1 MARAKKEAALTPE
14 ERLQAALVPD
24 WEWPYKLPGNWCW
37 TYLTKAAECLDNFR
51 KPINATE
58 RAGRNGN
65 VPYYGATGQVGW
77 IDDFLTDEDLVLL
90 GEDGAPFLDLIK
102 DKAYLITGKA
112 WANNHAHILRS
123 LFGDTGNRY
132 LLHYLNSFN
141 YAGYVN
147 GTTRLKLT
155 QASMDTIPIPLPPLA
170 EQQRIVD
177 RIESLFAKLDEAK
190 EKAQAVVDS
199 FETRK
204 AAILHKAFTGELTA
218 KWREEHYATD
228 NTVLMDIKNYS
239 SSWSAKEKDLLSRE
253 QAKSEVVVLD
263 NGHEWI
269 RCTIGAV
276 GRVTNGSTPL
286 RKEPKYWSGKIPWI
300 SSGEVRNNIIESS
313 NECISEEGY
322 ANSSVKLLPIGTVLI
337 AMIGEGKTRGQSAIL
352 NIEATINQNVAAI
365 VVEHNCV
372 LPYYIWYWLQMN
384 YAKNR
389 EKGSGSGPQ
398 ALNCQRVRELDFFVP
413 NLKEQKEVV
422 NILRKALAKEQQSKE
437 AAEAV
442 LDQIDLMKKSILARA
457 FRGELG
463 TNDPSE
469 ESAVELLKK
478 MLSAP
483 AEPKSKIKRRFIPPK
498 IEAQIKT
505 DLERKIIMAFIQS
518 DTAIMPIQQLM
529 SVSSRKFD
537 VIETLRNLQERGILL
552 KENDTYRLMG

>member
-24 WEWPYKLPGNWCW
+24 WEWPYKLPKNWCW

-112 WANNHAHILRS
+112 WVNNHAHILRS

-155 QASMDTIPIPLPPLA
+155 RASMDTIPIPLPPLA

-218 KWREEHYATD
+218 KWREEHGVGMESWEVRTLDSVCSSIFDGDHMPPPKAESGIPFLVISNVNTGHLTFENTRFVPQEYYDTLSDTRKPQLGDVLYTLVGSFGIPVVVNSKRQFCFQRHMALLRPIDVSPQFLWYILQTPEMYDKASSIATGTAQL
-228 NTVLMDIKNYS
+228 TVPIKGLRAMTIPRPNI
-239 SSWSAKEKDLLSRE
+239 AEQVEIVRILDGFFARE
-253 QAKSEVVVLD
+253 Q
-263 NGHEWI
+263 
-269 RCTIGAV
+269 
-276 GRVTNGSTPL
+276 
-286 RKEPKYWSGKIPWI
+286 
-300 SSGEVRNNIIESS
+300 
-313 NECISEEGY
+313 
-322 ANSSVKLLPIGTVLI
+322 
-337 AMIGEGKTRGQSAIL
+337 SA
-352 NIEATINQNVAAI
+352 
-365 VVEHNCV
+365 
-372 LPYYIWYWLQMN
+372 
-384 YAKNR
+384 
-389 EKGSGSGPQ
+389 
-398 ALNCQRVRELDFFVP
+398 
-413 NLKEQKEVV
+413 
-422 NILRKALAKEQQSKE
+422 KE

-469 ESAVELLKK
+469 ESAVELLK
-478 MLSAP
+478 
-483 AEPKSKIKRRFIPPK
+483 EIIRR
-498 IEAQIKT
+498 
-505 DLERKIIMAFIQS
+505 
-518 DTAIMPIQQLM
+518 
-529 SVSSRKFD
+529 
-537 VIETLRNLQERGILL
+537 G
-552 KENDTYRLMG
+552 

>member
-1 MARAKKEAALTPE
+1 MARAKKETALTPE

-112 WANNHAHILRS
+112 WVNNHAHILRS

-190 EKAQAVVDS
+190 EKAQAVLDS
-199 FETRK
+199 FETRR

-218 KWREEHYATD
+218 KWREEHNISKTTWGEKKWGDFLQSIEAG
-228 NTVLMDIKNYS
+228 KN
-239 SSWSAKEKDLLSRE
+239 WSAEGRPPEGTEFGVVKVSAVTWGEFDELESKTCVVAEQWNSKTQIHKGDFLFSRANTLQLVGNCVIVRNISKRLMLSDKILRFKFDEIAHPRFVLYFTRSRIYRE
-253 QAKSEVVVLD
+253 QVEQLA
-263 NGHEWI
+263 
-269 RCTIGAV
+269 
-276 GRVTNGSTPL
+276 
-286 RKEPKYWSGKIPWI
+286 SGNQDGMRNISQKNLKLVSFPIP
-300 SSGEVRNNIIESS
+300 
-313 NECISEEGY
+313 
-322 ANSSVKLLPIGTVLI
+322 A
-337 AMIGEGKTRGQSAIL
+337 
-352 NIEATINQNVAAI
+352 
-365 VVEHNCV
+365 VVEQ
-372 LPYYIWYWLQMN
+372 I
-384 YAKNR
+384 
-389 EKGSGSGPQ
+389 EIISI
-398 ALNCQRVRELDFFVP
+398 LDRAF
-413 NLKEQKEVV
+413 
-422 NILRKALAKEQQSKE
+422 AKEQQAKE
-437 AAEAV
+437 AAEIV
-442 LDQIDLMKKSILARA
+442 LDQIELMKKSILARA

-478 MLSAP
+478 VLHTS
-483 AEPKSKIKRRFIPPK
+483 AEPKSKTKRKFIPPK

>member
-112 WANNHAHILRS
+112 WVNNHAHILRS

-218 KWREEHYATD
+218 KWREEHGSSIGHWKECSIGDVFTHTTGKALKRNNQNGILKKYITTSNLYWGTFDFSEVREMYFTNEELEKCTAKKGDLLVCNGGDVGRAAIWNYDYDICLQNHISKLRRKTD
-228 NTVLMDIKNYS
+228 SISVPFFYYYFMFLKINGNIAGRGIGIASL
-239 SSWSAKEKDLLSRE
+239 SAKDLLAIKVYLPSMTE
-253 QAKSEVVVLD
+253 QQQISHILD
-263 NGHEWI
+263 
-269 RCTIGAV
+269 
-276 GRVTNGSTPL
+276 
-286 RKEPKYWSGKIPWI
+286 
-300 SSGEVRNNIIESS
+300 
-313 NECISEEGY
+313 
-322 ANSSVKLLPIGTVLI
+322 
-337 AMIGEGKTRGQSAIL
+337 
-352 NIEATINQNVAAI
+352 
-365 VVEHNCV
+365 
-372 LPYYIWYWLQMN
+372 
-384 YAKNR
+384 
-389 EKGSGSGPQ
+389 
-398 ALNCQRVRELDFFVP
+398 ELFD
-413 NLKEQKEVV
+413 
-422 NILRKALAKEQQSKE
+422 KEQQTKE

-469 ESAVELLKK
+469 ESAVELLK
-478 MLSAP
+478 
-483 AEPKSKIKRRFIPPK
+483 EIIRR
-498 IEAQIKT
+498 
-505 DLERKIIMAFIQS
+505 
-518 DTAIMPIQQLM
+518 
-529 SVSSRKFD
+529 
-537 VIETLRNLQERGILL
+537 G
-552 KENDTYRLMG
+552 

>member
-155 QASMDTIPIPLPPLA
+155 QASMDTIPIPIPPLA

-204 AAILHKAFTGELTA
+204 AAILHKAFTGELTK
-218 KWREEHYATD
+218 KWRKSA
-228 NTVLMDIKNYS
+228 NTRWVYKKIKDCCKLGS
-239 SSWSAKEKDLLSRE
+239 GGTPSRK
-253 QAKSEVVVLD
+253 APDFYKGD
-263 NGHEWI
+263 
-269 RCTIGAV
+269 
-276 GRVTNGSTPL
+276 
-286 RKEPKYWSGKIPWI
+286 IPWI
-300 SSGEVRNNIIESS
+300 KTGEIEW
-313 NECISEEGY
+313 NDIYDTEE
-322 ANSSVKLLPIGTVLI
+322 KIT
-337 AMIGEGKTRGQSAIL
+337 QSAIDNSSARCYKPGVVLVAMYGMGVTRGKASILRVQAATNQAVCVLEPQSALLYNRYLLYYFMRNYWDIREKAVGGNQLNLSLTIIKEL
-352 NIEATINQNVAAI
+352 NIEIPPIDEQMEI
-365 VVEHNCV
+365 VQ
-372 LPYYIWYWLQMN
+372 I
-384 YAKNR
+384 
-389 EKGSGSGPQ
+389 
-398 ALNCQRVRELDFFVP
+398 LDDLF
-413 NLKEQKEVV
+413 
-422 NILRKALAKEQQSKE
+422 AKEQQAKE
-437 AAEAV
+437 SAEAV

-469 ESAVELLKK
+469 ESAVELLK
-478 MLSAP
+478 
-483 AEPKSKIKRRFIPPK
+483 EIIRR
-498 IEAQIKT
+498 
-505 DLERKIIMAFIQS
+505 
-518 DTAIMPIQQLM
+518 
-529 SVSSRKFD
+529 
-537 VIETLRNLQERGILL
+537 G
-552 KENDTYRLMG
+552 